1 VFFYYGPKMFCT
13 FFFNGHEIFLGLNIY
28 MLFFNDINKS
38 NPRKYITDKKNP
50 YPNQAKRK
58 KKEKKRELKIQ
69 TLLFKE
75 FASILIHSISKINSL
90 KNVHS

>member
-1 VFFYYGPKMFCT
+1 
-13 FFFNGHEIFLGLNIY
+13 

-58 KKEKKRELKIQ
+58 KKEKKERVKDP
-69 TLLFKE
+69 
-75 FASILIHSISKINSL
+75 NSPL
-90 KNVHS
+90 QGICKYLNSFN

>member
-1 VFFYYGPKMFCT
+1 
-13 FFFNGHEIFLGLNIY
+13 

-58 KKEKKRELKIQ
+58 LKKRELKIQ

>member
-1 VFFYYGPKMFCT
+1 M
-13 FFFNGHEIFLGLNIY
+13 GLNIY

-58 KKEKKRELKIQ
+58 KKKK
-69 TLLFKE
+69 KE
-75 FASILIHSISKINSL
+75 RVKDPNSPL
-90 KNVHS
+90 QGICKYLNSFN

>member
-1 VFFYYGPKMFCT
+1 M
-13 FFFNGHEIFLGLNIY
+13 GLNIY

-58 KKEKKRELKIQ
+58 KKKKEERVKDP
-69 TLLFKE
+69 
-75 FASILIHSISKINSL
+75 NSPL
-90 KNVHS
+90 QGICKYLNSFN

>member
-1 VFFYYGPKMFCT
+1 
-13 FFFNGHEIFLGLNIY
+13 

-58 KKEKKRELKIQ
+58 KKKK
-69 TLLFKE
+69 KE
-75 FASILIHSISKINSL
+75 RVKDPNSPL
-90 KNVHS
+90 QGICKYLNSFN

>member
-1 VFFYYGPKMFCT
+1 
-13 FFFNGHEIFLGLNIY
+13 

>member
-1 VFFYYGPKMFCT
+1 
-13 FFFNGHEIFLGLNIY
+13 

-58 KKEKKRELKIQ
+58 KKKKEERVKDP
-69 TLLFKE
+69 
-75 FASILIHSISKINSL
+75 NSPL
-90 KNVHS
+90 QGICKYLNSFN

>member
-1 VFFYYGPKMFCT
+1 M
-13 FFFNGHEIFLGLNIY
+13 GLNIY

-58 KKEKKRELKIQ
+58 KKEKKERVKDP
-69 TLLFKE
+69 
-75 FASILIHSISKINSL
+75 NSPL
-90 KNVHS
+90 QGICKYLNSFN